1 MYKIKDTVYADAG
14 SILVNDSIKA
24 YQAKGNVEDFTEHQ
38 ISLDNLIIDGN
49 LVKYDGIVQ
58 KYNPSWT
65 YAQLKTDMVKK
76 RYSND
81 DQLAVMLNDDE
92 TAYEKMQEWRVWCS
106 TVAHKILEAR
116 ITSTTNV

>member
-38 ISLDNLIIDGN
+38 ISLDDLIIDGN

-65 YAQLKTDMVKK
+65 YAQLKMDMVKK

-106 TVAHKILEAR
+106 TVAHKILEVR